1 MTDPTTHTSGTTIG
15 PTPLP
20 HVTGLRLSR
29 KQSQQ
34 RTRQRVLDAATV
46 LFLTDGYPATSIE
59 AIGER
64 TGYTYGAVLGHFRT
78 KDALAVAVL
87 EQVYRR
93 AHTRVHRFQV
103 RDHDHLRATVTTWMH
118 IAITHPGWIR
128 LEHAI
133 AEAGRYRDTQIRLR
147 DIHSTATTFIANAI
161 RVTRMEPAVPPATAA
176 AMLLSIVIG
185 HAAIDFDEAT
195 TSAGLRLLVDHVLAP
210 ANPQASTRADTAQ
223 ATAPDS
229 DTVTEF
235 AASDGPCD
243 RRVHT

>member
-1 MTDPTTHTSGTTIG
+1 MTDPTTHTPESAIG
-15 PTPLP
+15 PAPLP

-93 AHTRVHRFQV
+93 AHARVHRYQV
-103 RDHDHLRATVTTWMH
+103 RDHDHVLTTVTTWMH

-128 LEHAI
+128 LEHALD
-133 AEAGRYRDTQIRLR
+133 AAGEYRDTQRRLCN
-147 DIHSTATTFIANAI
+147 IHSTATTFIANAFHE
-161 RVTRMEPAVPPATAA
+161 TGMEPDVSPATAA
-176 AMLLSIVIG
+176 TMLLSIVIG

-210 ANPQASTRADTAQ
+210 ADPQASTSADTAP
-223 ATAPDS
+223 ATAVGC